1 MDIDILKTTISNSPV
16 RLSTTSLLSRYN
28 EVAPIKISYKD
39 LISALAS
46 NEQLYEIF
54 TTTNDERQRR
64 LTLALNDAEDQLYQ
78 QAQQGDMRAIE
89 FLLKTRNHN
98 YQEQKQI
105 KINISSSDEYKQRIQ
120 SRRLELEDIVDVDTD
135 D

>member
-1 MDIDILKTTISNSPV
+1 MDIDILRNAINSTGI
-16 RLSTTSLLSRYN
+16 RMSTSQLLKSYN
-28 EVAPIKISYKD
+28 EVAPIQITYKD

-46 NEQLYEIF
+46 NEQLYAQFI
-54 TTTNDERQRR
+54 TTNEERQKR
-64 LTLALNDAEDQLYQ
+64 LQLALNDAEDQLYQ

-120 SRRLELEDIVDVDTD
+120 NRRLELEDIVDVQDE
-135 D
+135 